1 MGYPE
6 KKAEPRKRAERMQ
19 KCSWIENQGIQIPME
34 PNFRLRSTTVHLILH
49 ILHWSFSWRITVKVL
64 GTVNAHDLPISCQET
79 RLRRQT
85 VLWDSDWRLLE
96 QFLRILSSHLC
107 LVLFFLVTLSHEPP
121 RCSAEPW
128 RWCVFEPRSDWTL
141 MVTSQPTEVLNVQG
155 WEAALSPTY
164 PTFRRWGG
172 GIRVN
177 TRYCFSSFE
186 FGTPQ
191 TFVKGIPVR
200 PSCWIPL
207 PWTLSGVWEG
217 CHRETVDVQH
227 GGMEERKMRPLALPV
242 GVSEPSEQQSLQGSY
257 LGPSFRETC
266 LCR

>member
-1 MGYPE
+1 MPVVFQYH
-6 KKAEPRKRAERMQ
+6 AKRQGLEDRQ
-19 KCSWIENQGIQIPME
+19 CSGIQTE
-34 PNFRLRSTTVHLILH
+34 GF
-49 ILHWSFSWRITVKVL
+49 WSSFYAFLAVIFVWFYFSW
-64 GTVNAHDLPISCQET
+64 
-79 RLRRQT
+79 
-85 VLWDSDWRLLE
+85 
-96 QFLRILSSHLC
+96 FLC
-107 LVLFFLVTLSHEPP
+107 HEPP

-128 RWCVFEPRSDWTL
+128 RCLFESKSDWTL

-164 PTFRRWGG
+164 PTFRQWGV
-172 GIRVN
+172 GICVT

-191 TFVKGIPVR
+191 TFVKGIPVH

-207 PWTLSGVWEG
+207 PWTLSRFWEG

-227 GGMEERKMRPLALPV
+227 AWMEERKMRPLALPA